1 MPGKWNS
8 TCQTCG
14 LILPVQAQRCPRCGA
29 PVISSVVHHGP
40 PGSAPV
46 DLTHGVLADSAS
58 MVVLSDEPPGE
69 RPLHVVLSLAS
80 DVDEDRGFL
89 SSSEAPLL
97 FSNPEAL
104 QPSSIAPSSE
114 DSVPL
119 HDVSTEMML
128 SPSNALLLP
137 LSAPEVEEPVSLKNG
152 LRHVSLEEK
161 PLQQI
166 AGEGTASHW
175 LSLRL
180 IWATA
185 VVLALLF
192 GLLFFFARSTTS
204 IGVIAPDWGL
214 ASLRIG
220 LVAGVLSIPAI
231 ILWSLLWRA
240 HARHVLARA
249 GVFTVVLIVIG
260 AAGLLSAAPLHRLQ
274 GQWFEARGQYGLAL
288 SAYQLSGETV
298 ASNQTMAR
306 ITVEWAEELSAHQ
319 QFAHA
324 VTELQPVVAS
334 PVIDESLG
342 VRARQDI
349 VAAYLAWGNQAQ
361 QQQAFQAALTRYQAL
376 GQAAYCDAS
385 CEVQVHAASAQALLG
400 LAQQLATG
408 QHYDQAVA
416 AYQQLMSGYS
426 DTPEGQEARNAL
438 SLPQALKGRLTY
450 PDTSPAANFQV
461 LLASQWAFD
470 SSTQVLKLEGQQYQA
485 KTDVTGA
492 FSVPSVAVGNTYMI
506 AWVDTNGHSGTCITT
521 NNQPL
526 YTVHAQPLR
535 ATDAGTI
542 DIECA

>member
-1 MPGKWNS
+1 MSGKWNS

-14 LILPVQAQRCPRCGA
+14 FILPAQAQRCPRCGA
-29 PVISSVVHHGP
+29 SVASIDVHYGL
-40 PGSAPV
+40 PGSTPV
-46 DLTHGVLADSAS
+46 DLGYGVPGGSTSMAS
-58 MVVLSDEPPGE
+58 LSGEPQAE

-80 DVDEDRGFL
+80 DGDEERSFL
-89 SSSEAPLL
+89 SSSSGTPLL
-97 FSNPEAL
+97 FSDLESL
-104 QPSSIAPSSE
+104 QPSGDA
-114 DSVPL
+114 VPL
-119 HDVSTEMML
+119 YDVSTEMML
-128 SPSNALLLP
+128 APSDALLLP
-137 LSAPEVEEPVSLKNG
+137 LSATAEDDPVSQRNAQK
-152 LRHVSLEEK
+152 RVSLEEK

-166 AGEGTASHW
+166 AGEDTSSRW
-175 LSLRL
+175 LSSRL

-185 VVLALLF
+185 MILALLF
-192 GLLFFFARSTTS
+192 GLLCFFARSTTAS
-204 IGVIAPDWGL
+204 GVIAPDWGL

-220 LVAGVLSIPAI
+220 LAAALLSIPAV
-231 ILWSLLWRA
+231 ILWVLLWRA
-240 HARHVLARA
+240 HIQRILMRA
-249 GVFTVVLIVIG
+249 GVFTLALIVIG

-288 SAYQLSGETV
+288 SAYQLSGDTA

-306 ITVEWAEELSAHQ
+306 IAVERAEELSAHQ
-319 QFAHA
+319 QFGDAII
-324 VTELQPVVAS
+324 VLQPVVAS
-334 PVIDESLG
+334 SVIDGSLG
-342 VRARQDI
+342 GRARQDM

-361 QQQAFQAALTRYQAL
+361 QQQSFQTALTRYQAL

-385 CEVQVHAASAQALLG
+385 CEAQVHAASAQALLG
-400 LAQQLATG
+400 LAQHLAAG
-408 QHYDQAVA
+408 QHYDQAAA
-416 AYQQLMSGYS
+416 AYQQLVSGYS
-426 DTPEGQEARNAL
+426 DTPEGQEAQNAL
-438 SLPQALKGRLTY
+438 SLPQTLKGRLAY

-470 SSTQVLKLEGQQYQA
+470 SSAQVLKLEGQQYQA

-492 FSVPSVAVGNTYMI
+492 FFVPSVAVGNTYMI

>member
-1 MPGKWNS
+1 LLSGE
-8 TCQTCG
+8 Q
-14 LILPVQAQRCPRCGA
+14 QA
-29 PVISSVVHHGP
+29 
-40 PGSAPV
+40 
-46 DLTHGVLADSAS
+46 
-58 MVVLSDEPPGE
+58 E

-80 DVDEDRGFL
+80 DVDEAHGFS
-89 SSSEAPLL
+89 SSSETPLL
-97 FSNPEAL
+97 FSDPEAS
-104 QPSSIAPSSE
+104 QPSSIVPSSG
-114 DSVPL
+114 DTAPF
-119 HDVSTEMML
+119 HDVSMEMIL

-137 LSAPEVEEPVSLKNG
+137 LPAAEENDPASQKNDQE
-152 LRHVSLEEK
+152 RVTLEEQ
-161 PLQQI
+161 PLPQP
-166 AGEGTASHW
+166 ARENTSSRW
-175 LSLRL
+175 LSSRF

-185 VVLALLF
+185 IVLALLF

-204 IGVIAPDWGL
+204 AGVIAPDWGL

-220 LVAGVLSIPAI
+220 LVAALLSIFAI
-231 ILWSLLWRA
+231 ILCCMLWRA
-240 HARHVLARA
+240 RARQVLARA
-249 GVFTVVLIVIG
+249 GVFTLVLIVIG

-274 GQWFEARGQYGLAL
+274 GQWFEARGQYALAL
-288 SAYQLSGETV
+288 NAYQLSGDTV

-306 ITVEWAEELSAHQ
+306 IAVEWAEELSAHQ
-319 QFAHA
+319 QYGDA
-324 VTELQPVVAS
+324 VMELQPVVAS

-361 QQQAFQAALTRYQAL
+361 QQQAFQTALTRYQAL

-400 LAQQLATG
+400 VAQQLAAG
-408 QHYDQAVA
+408 QHYDQAIA
-416 AYQQLMSGYS
+416 AYQQLVSDYS

-438 SLPQALKGRLTY
+438 SMPQSLKGRLTY

-492 FSVPSVAVGNTYMI
+492 FSVPSVAVGHTYMI
-506 AWVDTNGHSGTCITT
+506 AWIDTSGHSGTCITT

-542 DIECA
+542 DIECG